1 MAVVSHMSASSSSS
15 GGARGPDVMS
25 AVAAVPDAAAA
36 MQEDPEE
43 PVELAPL
50 QRRVCFISAICLSSV
65 TLNLQAL
72 AINRRCFLASC
83 FCLARTSFKTF
94 FASARAAFSRATAS
108 TCMVGFTCSR
118 RRCPRS
124 LEAAGEPAWLISLG
138 AMDGKVQIA
147 VLDKR
152 LQVRSKRCV
161 ANCSPC
167 FPATHATHNQQLTY
181 RVNKCGAQGL
191 AVPPKSTCASHEI
204 LGTQNQCAHLHAC
217 MRL

>member
-152 LQVRSKRCV
+152 LQVRSKQTLRSQLLTMFSS
-161 ANCSPC
+161 NPC
-167 FPATHATHNQQLTY
+167 HSQSTID
-181 RVNKCGAQGL
+181 
-191 AVPPKSTCASHEI
+191 VPCEQMWSTRTCRSTEI
-204 LGTQNQCAHLHAC
+204 HVCEP
-217 MRL
+217 

>member
-15 GGARGPDVMS
+15 GAVLGPDAMS
-25 AVAAVPDAAAA
+25 AVAAVPDAEAAL
-36 MQEDPEE
+36 QEDPEE

-50 QRRVCFISAICLSSV
+50 PRRVCFISAICLSSV

-108 TCMVGFTCSR
+108 TWMVGFTCSR

-124 LEAAGEPAWLISLG
+124 VEAAGEPAWPISLG

-147 VLDKR
+147 VLEKR
-152 LQVRSKRCV
+152 LQVRCKRSV

-167 FPATHATHNQQLTY
+167 FPAAHATHNQQLN
-181 RVNKCGAQGL
+181 RCEQIW
-191 AVPPKSTCASHEI
+191 STRTCRSTEI
-204 LGTQNQCAHLHAC
+204 HVSEP
-217 MRL
+217 